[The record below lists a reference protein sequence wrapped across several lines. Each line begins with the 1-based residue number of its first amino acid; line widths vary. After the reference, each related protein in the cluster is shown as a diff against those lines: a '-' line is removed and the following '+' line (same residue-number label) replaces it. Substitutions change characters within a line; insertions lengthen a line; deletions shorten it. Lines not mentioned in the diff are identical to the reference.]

1 MIKKYIAKRQK
12 TTPTGT
18 DLGKKTPKSPDWVK
32 ILCHEDYQPIIFMT
46 LPSEAF
52 LHLRR
57 CHTTWR
63 DLSWPSMFERFVN
76 PPLSNTSTDIT
87 QLKDEFRLLQF
98 LNRIHRHNPP
108 LLKNDFDKLKNDT
121 GYTACAQAYTTLKQD
136 PDNLSPEQEE
146 KLATLYSSLKTPYQT
161 QQRLKMKAVS
171 LMQESTIN
179 PDDLHK
185 DIQSYINTNLQ
196 TETETLI
203 ERLDEKP
210 GSNEE
215 AKAAHTQDI
224 TTRLTDHPLLV
235 FATDEDGATPLHWA
249 AQEGHTDIGR
259 ILLNA
264 GADVDAKKEDGYT
277 PLHIAA
283 QLGKLNIVEAL
294 LKAGAD
300 PTVTDSNGKTP
311 RDVAEDE
318 GQMDMAL
325 LLAKAAQTPSQS
337 QQAQIQS
344 LQALLHEAGE
354 TE

>member
-1 MIKKYIAKRQK
+1 MIKKYIAKRQR

-185 DIQSYINTNLQ
+185 DIQSYINTKLPK
-196 TETETLI
+196 EKEALF
-203 ERLDEKP
+203 ERLEEEP
-210 GSNEE
+210 ETNE
-215 AKAAHTQDI
+215 AKAAHTPVSY
-224 TTRLTDHPLLV
+224 THLTL
-235 FATDEDGATPLHWA
+235 
-249 AQEGHTDIGR
+249 
-259 ILLNA
+259 
-264 GADVDAKKEDGYT
+264 
-277 PLHIAA
+277 
-283 QLGKLNIVEAL
+283 
-294 LKAGAD
+294 
-300 PTVTDSNGKTP
+300 PTIYSV
-311 RDVAEDE
+311 
-318 GQMDMAL
+318 
-325 LLAKAAQTPSQS
+325 
-337 QQAQIQS
+337 
-344 LQALLHEAGE
+344 
-354 TE
+354 

>member
-121 GYTACAQAYTTLKQD
+121 GYTACAQAYTTLKQA

-161 QQRLKMKAVS
+161 QQRLKMKA
-171 LMQESTIN
+171 IN
-179 PDDLHK
+179 SIQDDPIDLDDLNT
-185 DIQSYINTNLQ
+185 DIQDYINTNLQ
-196 TETETLI
+196 AEKTELFGKLRE
-203 ERLDEKP
+203 EP

-215 AKAAHTQDI
+215 AKANHTAKVTNMI
-224 TTRLTDHPLLV
+224 KNHPLLV
-235 FATDEDGATPLHWA
+235 FATITNSYYKGFTPLQVAAYEGHTAIAKALIDAGADVNAKKGDGFTPLHVATVNERTEIAQALITAGAKVDAKDEDGWTPLHWA
-249 AQEGHTDIGR
+249 AITHIDI
-259 ILLNA
+259 
-264 GADVDAKKEDGYT
+264 
-277 PLHIAA
+277 
-283 QLGKLNIVEAL
+283 
-294 LKAGAD
+294 
-300 PTVTDSNGKTP
+300 
-311 RDVAEDE
+311 
-318 GQMDMAL
+318 
-325 LLAKAAQTPSQS
+325 AKAL
-337 QQAQIQS
+337 IELS
-344 LQALLHEAGE
+344 LIHI
-354 TE
+354 

>member
-185 DIQSYINTNLQ
+185 DIQSYINTKLPK
-196 TETETLI
+196 
-203 ERLDEKP
+203 EKEALFDKLREEP
-210 GSNEE
+210 GSNEK
-215 AKAAHTQDI
+215 AKANHTAKVTNMI
-224 TTRLTDHPLLV
+224 KNHPLLV
-235 FATDEDGATPLHWA
+235 LSL
-249 AQEGHTDIGR
+249 I
-259 ILLNA
+259 
-264 GADVDAKKEDGYT
+264 
-277 PLHIAA
+277 HI
-283 QLGKLNIVEAL
+283 
-294 LKAGAD
+294 
-300 PTVTDSNGKTP
+300 
-311 RDVAEDE
+311 
-318 GQMDMAL
+318 
-325 LLAKAAQTPSQS
+325 
-337 QQAQIQS
+337 
-344 LQALLHEAGE
+344 
-354 TE
+354 

>member
-1 MIKKYIAKRQK
+1 MIKKYIAKRQR
-12 TTPTGT
+12 TTPTVT
-18 DLGKKTPKSPDWVK
+18 DLEKETYTNPDWTR
-32 ILCHEDYQPIIFMT
+32 ILCNPIYQPIIFMT
-46 LPSEAF
+46 LPSAAV

-146 KLATLYSSLKTPYQT
+146 KLAILYSSLKTPYQT

-185 DIQSYINTNLQ
+185 DIQSYINTKLPKEKEALFDKLREEP
-196 TETETLI
+196 ET
-203 ERLDEKP
+203 
-210 GSNEE
+210 NE
-215 AKAAHTQDI
+215 AKAAHTADVTDMI
-224 TTRLTDHPLLV
+224 TDHPLLV
-235 FATDEDGATPLHWA
+235 FATNKYGFTPLHLA
-249 AQEGHTDIGR
+249 TEYGHTEVANA
-259 ILLNA
+259 LLEA
-264 GADVDAKKEDGYT
+264 GAEVNATITDGFGQGST
-277 PLHIAA
+277 PLHVAAIKEHIDIA
-283 QLGKLNIVEAL
+283 EL
-294 LKAGAD
+294 LLTNGAD
-300 PTVTDSNGKTP
+300 PTVTDSNGQTP
-311 RDVAEDE
+311 LDLVAEE
-318 GQMDMAL
+318 GDTEIADL
-325 LLAKAAQTPSQS
+325 LY
-337 QQAQIQS
+337 
-344 LQALLHEAGE
+344 EAGE

>member
-185 DIQSYINTNLQ
+185 DIQSYINTKLPK
-196 TETETLI
+196 EKEALF
-203 ERLDEKP
+203 ERLEEEP

-215 AKAAHTQDI
+215 AKAAHTADVTDMI
-224 TTRLTDHPLLV
+224 TDHPLLV
-235 FATDEDGATPLHWA
+235 FATNKYGFTPLHLA
-249 AQEGHTDIGR
+249 TEYGHTEVANA
-259 ILLNA
+259 LLEA
-264 GADVDAKKEDGYT
+264 GAEVNATITDGFGKGCT
-277 PLHIAA
+277 PLHVAAIKEHIDIA
-283 QLGKLNIVEAL
+283 EL
-294 LKAGAD
+294 LLTNGAD
-300 PTVTDSNGKTP
+300 PTVTDSNGQTP
-311 RDVAEDE
+311 LDLVAEE
-318 GQMDMAL
+318 GDTEIADL
-325 LLAKAAQTPSQS
+325 LY
-337 QQAQIQS
+337 
-344 LQALLHEAGE
+344 EAGE